1 MNYNTPL
8 VQQQLLKAGVLEE
21 KDVQAPIVNNLNIEP
36 KGNLAGQIAATPLAL
51 AGFLGADLIPGYT
64 DMTDYVREKAF
75 VPQTQYTGPEFMEKM
90 QADTNK
96 AIEAIEAS
104 QDLNADQ
111 KTQLTDF
118 VNSGGVNLTP
128 TSIGGVQ
135 TNDPYNFAS
144 EPVVFD
150 DYVQQRLNKLR

>member
-1 MNYNTPL
+1 
-8 VQQQLLKAGVLEE
+8 
-21 KDVQAPIVNNLNIEP
+21 
-36 KGNLAGQIAATPLAL
+36 
-51 AGFLGADLIPGYT
+51 
-64 DMTDYVREKAF
+64 
-75 VPQTQYTGPEFMEKM
+75 M